1 MPKLRVLVAGATG
14 NQGGAVARTLLE
26 RGHSVRALSR
36 SVESSPARELERL
49 GAEPVSGSFD
59 DRDSLE
65 RAASGVDAVFAMA
78 TPFEAGMEA
87 EVRQGTNLFEAAKAA
102 GVHHLVYSSVA
113 SAGEDTG
120 IPHFETKA
128 ELERRLPGV
137 AVPFTI
143 VAPVAFME
151 NMLAP
156 WTLPALQQGVLAVA
170 LPADR
175 PLQQLALTDLA
186 SFVTLVLEERV
197 RFLGQRIE
205 IASDEVTGAR
215 QAELLSQLS
224 GREIRY
230 VEQPLEELRAFNE
243 EAALITEWL
252 GAVGYEVDIAALH
265 RDHPEVAW
273 HSFEQWAHGR
283 DWSVLKEKAAV

>member
-186 SFVTLVLEERV
+186 SFVTLVLES
-197 RFLGQRIE
+197 
-205 IASDEVTGAR
+205 ASA
-215 QAELLSQLS
+215 SS
-224 GREIRY
+224 GSESRSPPTR
-230 VEQPLEELRAFNE
+230 
-243 EAALITEWL
+243 
-252 GAVGYEVDIAALH
+252 
-265 RDHPEVAW
+265 
-273 HSFEQWAHGR
+273 
-283 DWSVLKEKAAV
+283 